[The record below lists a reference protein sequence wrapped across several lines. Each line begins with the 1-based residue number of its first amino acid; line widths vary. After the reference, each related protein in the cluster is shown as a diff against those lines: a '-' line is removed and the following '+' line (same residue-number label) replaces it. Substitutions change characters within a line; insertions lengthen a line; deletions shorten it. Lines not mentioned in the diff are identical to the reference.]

1 MAILSKFNAER
12 FAKMIQDIDVKV
24 PQNMGAYKIPAN
36 RKQLIIKMIAL
47 RLKKLEELIY
57 EGV

>member
-1 MAILSKFNAER
+1 
-12 FAKMIQDIDVKV
+12 MIKCRKT
-24 PQNMGAYKIPAN
+24 YKIPAN